1 MTIKINVKGPIISND
16 DKWIYDYFEMEST
29 APKDVSD
36 QLTDNGEAIEVTINS
51 GGGDVYAGSEIY
63 TSLKDY
69 SGVVTVKIVGL
80 AASAAS
86 LIAMAGD
93 KVLISPTAQIMIHN
107 VSTVLYGDHQTLD
120 KESVI
125 LQSHDKSI
133 ASAYELKT
141 GKSIEDI
148 LALMENETWMN
159 AQSAV
164 EEGFADEV
172 MFQNEALKLV
182 AGIQTPLLPQNV
194 IDTIRNA
201 KQPVKMIEASSI
213 AAQITAEDVTEIVNT
228 ILEKQTELKK
238 ESDLE
243 NAKPKSRFFF

>member
-213 AAQITAEDVTEIVNT
+213 ATQITAEDVTEIVNT
-228 ILEKQTELKK
+228 LLEKQK
-238 ESDLE
+238 EADLE
-243 NAKPKSRFFF
+243 NAKPMSRFFF

>member
-1 MTIKINVKGPIISND
+1 MTIKVNVKGPIISND
-16 DKWIYDYFEMEST
+16 DKWIYDYFEMDST

-36 QLTDNGEAIEVTINS
+36 KLVDTSEAVEVTINS

-63 TSLKDY
+63 TALKDY
-69 SGVVTVKIVGL
+69 AGVVTVKIVGL

-86 LIAMAGD
+86 LIAMSGD

-107 VSTVLYGDHQTLD
+107 VSTVLYGDHQALD
-120 KESVI
+120 KESEI

-141 GKSIEDI
+141 GKSTEYV
-148 LALMENETWMN
+148 LSLMENETWMN
-159 AQSAV
+159 AQKSV

-172 MFQNEALKLV
+172 MFQNEGLKLV
-182 AGIQTPLLPQNV
+182 AAIQTPLLPQNV

-201 KQPVKMIEASSI
+201 KQPPKVMMAEAI
-213 AAQITAEDVTEIVNT
+213 KTITEKDVTEIVNS

-238 ESDLE
+238 EPKVE
-243 NAKPKSRFFF
+243 NNNPYSKFFF